1 MEERSKSIGKEELN
15 EERSSN
21 VFRKKE
27 GWNEEKRRKGKKQEK
42 HGSLDQKEEKARP
55 EENRIERNKIEQRQK
70 RRRL

>member
-42 HGSLDQKEEKARP
+42 HGSLDQKE
-55 EENRIERNKIEQRQK
+55 
-70 RRRL
+70 